1 MAEADLTPNNKKKL
15 VRISEAAEILGVSID
30 TVRRWDK
37 KGKLHAERPN
47 GKDRFFS
54 IEELEQIKFAKA
66 LTSTEAAQQLNISV
80 DTLRRLEEKGIITPE
95 RNTKSDRLYTEAVLR
110 TFMDSEYF

>member
-1 MAEADLTPNNKKKL
+1 MPENDLTPDNKKKL

-30 TVRRWDK
+30 TIRRWDK

-66 LTSTEAAQQLNISV
+66 LTSSQAAEQLQLSV
-80 DTLRRLEEKGIITPE
+80 DTLRRLEEKGFITPD
-95 RNTKSDRLYTEAVLR
+95 RNSKGTLKTSMRRLPRSNIKTR
-110 TFMDSEYF
+110 